1 MASSGY
7 TKSQILLHWLIAAL
21 VLFQLIFGE
30 SIAETIEAVEKGT
43 IASPF
48 DRFFG
53 DMHYWAGLAI
63 LALVAIRLWLRAIT
77 GAPPP
82 QGNGWISVVAKFSH
96 AIFYAVLVLMPVSG
110 LLAFY
115 VGDPYGEIHELG
127 KPILFVLI
135 ALHACAAFYHQ
146 YWLKDGSL
154 RRIFI
159 PRN

>member
-7 TKSQILLHWLIAAL
+7 TKTQILLHWLIAAL
-21 VLFQLIFGE
+21 VLFQLFFGE

-43 IASPF
+43 TASPF
-48 DRFFG
+48 DQFFG
-53 DMHYWAGLAI
+53 GMHYWAGLAI
-63 LALVAIRLWLRAIT
+63 LALIAARLWLRAAAGT
-77 GAPPP
+77 PPP
-82 QGNGWISVVAKFSH
+82 QGNGWMATAAKLSH

-115 VGDPYGEIHELG
+115 VGDPYGDIHELG
-127 KPILFVLI
+127 KPILIVLI

-146 YWLKDGSL
+146 YWLKDGTL